1 MAGLSPIH
9 LLLIAVAAL
18 VAGGALGW
26 LLASRRSAAKL
37 QSEVDQWEG
46 RFLTSMAD
54 GESLSRKASRLADE
68 LKTTRSKLGTAEVGQ
83 EAARAALEGRTEE
96 LGRVREALRKAQATV
111 AGRELELDELAARSA
126 DAGPLREALAE
137 REASVERSESRARAL
152 AARVQELTG
161 ARSKLESE
169 GMRLAVRVESLERE
183 LQQATETGR
192 RELEGHRRALGAAN
206 ALVEQSRREHERLA
220 DRLATVTKAL
230 ESANRELDRFRAKA
244 DETEAEVRSRSAER
258 IARELELS
266 QTVAEREAAI
276 GSLEAKAERL
286 DPLVRRLEDREAL
299 LRAVLFERDEAVRC
313 LAELERRLAAEA
325 EALEGESARRQ
336 RAESKVVALESLAAQ
351 ADRRAAAAIR
361 ERDAARAASSRAEL
375 EIATVRN
382 ELRERDRR
390 FRLLAEEN
398 ARQLGEMENRVV
410 ELETEMLASSAILAD
425 GDFMGTNGASLIR
438 VGNAE
443 AGTSEAGRLSDEPA
457 EPAAAATTERPSE
470 GPVLPPPAGEPAE
483 EPPSAGAPIAAP
495 DDLTLIKGIGPVLAA
510 RLRERGV
517 TRIEQIAAWTGD
529 DIEEIGRALGA
540 FPDRIR
546 RDRWVEGAREL
557 LEERAGSA

>member
-1 MAGLSPIH
+1 MESVAGLAPLH
-9 LLLIAVAAL
+9 LLLIAAAAL

-26 LLASRRSAAKL
+26 LVAARRAATKL
-37 QSEVDQWEG
+37 KSEVDQWER
-46 RFLTSMAD
+46 RFLASMAE
-54 GESLSRKASRLADE
+54 GQTLSRKAGQLGEE

-83 EAARAALEGRTEE
+83 EAARAALEARTEE

-111 AGRELELDELAARSA
+111 AGRELELDELAVRSA

-137 REASVERSESRARAL
+137 REAAVERSESRARAL
-152 AARVQELTG
+152 AARVQELSG

-183 LQQATETGR
+183 LQQATDTSR

-220 DRLATVTKAL
+220 ERLATVTKAL

-244 DETEAEVRSRSAER
+244 DETEAEVRNRSAER

-266 QTVAEREAAI
+266 QAVAEREAAI

-299 LRAVLFERDEAVRC
+299 LRAVLYERDEAVRR
-313 LAELERRLAAEA
+313 LAELERELAAEA

-336 RAESKVVALESLAAQ
+336 RAESRVVALESQAAQ

-390 FRLLAEEN
+390 FRVLAEEN
-398 ARQLGEMENRVV
+398 ARQLREMENRVV
-410 ELETEMLASSAILAD
+410 ELEAEMLASSAILAD
-425 GDFMGTNGASLIR
+425 GDFLVTNGASSIPEP
-438 VGNAE
+438 GYP
-443 AGTSEAGRLSDEPA
+443 SDDEPA
-457 EPAAAATTERPSE
+457 EPALAATTEPPSA
-470 GPVLPPPAGEPAE
+470 PIAPPPPLAEPAE
-483 EPPSAGAPIAAP
+483 EPQPAESPVADP

-517 TRIEQIAAWTGD
+517 TRLEQVAAWTED